1 VTRSPSSSSRQGTP
15 VHLAFPGTTADA
27 LVGGAYLLWI
37 VVTLCGVWQCRHVFP
52 GIVSTLAPSWP
63 LFAPTPIHYN
73 YDLAFRTRRADGEFS
88 PWKPLPTSY
97 TRAFHHAVWN
107 PGFDEQVFLFRLCQA
122 LVELHETDR
131 SAERLRQGA
140 YDFLL
145 SLIALRV
152 GEQPDTIQFA
162 IRRCC
167 PLIPDGAELFLVS
180 ADDEPVGVS

>member
-1 VTRSPSSSSRQGTP
+1 
-15 VHLAFPGTTADA
+15 VHLTFPGTTADA

-37 VVTLCGVWQCRHVFP
+37 VMTLCGVWQCRHVFP

-107 PGFDEQVFLFRLCQA
+107 PGFDEQIFLFRLCQA

-140 YDFLL
+140 FEFLH
-145 SLIALRV
+145 SLIALRA
-152 GEQPDTIQFA
+152 GEEPETMQFM
-162 IRRCC
+162 ILRSC
-167 PLIPDGAELFLVS
+167 PLAPGSVAAFLVTGEEEP
-180 ADDEPVGVS
+180 ADVS